1 MDGCCGLRRRL
12 LASRPISRRSRLAR
26 LRQEALDPGLFLVPD
41 RRRFNAAPA
50 SLIAA
55 GLAALGV
62 SRTDAFETAAVVERY
77 RRPAAGRRSDPPA
90 RRAVRGGLK
99 GGPFESAVELSE
111 VVGLEDFSQA
121 RLNRY
126 FTVHGRAT
134 AGATI

>member
-12 LASRPISRRSRLAR
+12 LASRTISRRSRLVR

-62 SRTDAFETAAVVERY
+62 SRTDAFEIAESREPRGACDVTRY
-77 RRPAAGRRSDPPA
+77 PHIDVKVTGE
-90 RRAVRGGLK
+90 GIK
-99 GGPFESAVELSE
+99 
-111 VVGLEDFSQA
+111 
-121 RLNRY
+121 Y
-126 FTVHGRAT
+126 
-134 AGATI
+134 

>member
-1 MDGCCGLRRRL
+1 
-12 LASRPISRRSRLAR
+12 
-26 LRQEALDPGLFLVPD
+26 LFLVPD

-62 SRTDAFETAAVVERY
+62 SRTDAFEIAAGVERY
-77 RRPAAGRRSDPPA
+77 RRPSAGRRSDPPP
-90 RRAVRGGLK
+90 RVAVRGGLK

-111 VVGLEDFSQA
+111 IAGLEDFSQA

-126 FTVHGRAT
+126 FTVHGRAI